1 MSFTS
6 SPRGARLARRLVVG
20 RLEGW
25 GYAAD
30 TAALLVGEL
39 TANAVAHGHV
49 PGREFRVR
57 IAVLVTDEGR
67 GALAHAQ
74 PAHRNRADSTDRRPE
89 GLCAREP
96 AMLRIEVS
104 DAATEHPI
112 LHKASEDEESGRGLF
127 LIDALATAWGSHDRS
142 PGIGKTVWAECV
154 LRPVDPV
161 EAVAPAPG
169 TQQPSSSA

>member
-6 SPRGARLARRLVVG
+6 SPKGARLARRLVVG

-25 GYAAD
+25 GYGAD

-39 TANAVAHGHV
+39 AANAVAHGHV

-57 IAVLVTDEGR
+57 IAVLVTNDGR
-67 GALAHAQ
+67 SALASSDRQ
-74 PAHRNRADSTDRRPE
+74 SDDRNDAGSTPLRHEVLRV
-89 GLCAREP
+89 GGSAT
-96 AMLRIEVS
+96 LRIEVS
-104 DAATEHPI
+104 DAGTEHPN
-112 LHKASEDEESGRGLF
+112 LHKASEGEESGRGLF

-154 LRPVDPV
+154 LRPVD
-161 EAVAPAPG
+161 AVA
-169 TQQPSSSA
+169 SALGPQ